1 MKRTFLLLFMALSLA
16 AFSQKT
22 DLSTVNT
29 VKPKLG
35 QKMAFETAYKVHVAK
50 FHKADEKMSVYE
62 ITSGEYAGYYH
73 LVNSGRSYA
82 DMDKDRADATAH
94 SMDLDKTFFPYLED
108 TKNGTYRMIDSLSL
122 RPEVMA
128 DKFVVTVRHLK
139 MDLNFGD
146 YYRELGRGVRIN
158 KKMKSGFY
166 DNLSF
171 TLFDQLWDGSDQVT
185 VSIRN
190 LKDGF
195 KSLEPNYY
203 GANPPGT
210 PSFRDEYVK
219 EYGHTDWDE
228 RVKVMEGAVVKTE
241 VYTMKRRADL
251 SSQ

>member
-35 QKMAFETAYKVHVAK
+35 QKMAFEAAYKAHVAK
-50 FHKADEKMSVYE
+50 FHKAEEKISVYE
-62 ITSGEYAGYYH
+62 IIGGEYAGYYH
-73 LVNSGRSYA
+73 LVYGGRSYA
-82 DMDKDRADATAH
+82 DMDKERSDATAH
-94 SMDLDKTFFPYLED
+94 SLDLDKTFFPYLED

-122 RPEVMA
+122 RPDVVA
-128 DKFVVTVRHLK
+128 DKFVVTIRHYK
-139 MDLNFGD
+139 MGLSFGD
-146 YYRELGRGVRIN
+146 YYREIGRTVRIQ
-158 KKMKSGFY
+158 KKLKGGFIE
-166 DNLSF
+166 NLSY
-171 TLFDQLWDGSDQVT
+171 THFDQLWDGSDQVT
-185 VSIRN
+185 VTIRN

-219 EYGHTDWDE
+219 EYGHTAWDD

-241 VYTMKRRADL
+241 IYTMKRRADL